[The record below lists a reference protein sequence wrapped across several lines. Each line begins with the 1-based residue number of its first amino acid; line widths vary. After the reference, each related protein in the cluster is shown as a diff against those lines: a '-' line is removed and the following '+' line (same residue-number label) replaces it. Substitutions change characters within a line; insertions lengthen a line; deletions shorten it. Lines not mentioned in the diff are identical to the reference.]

1 MLINDDN
8 IVESSEQFGLNISSS
23 SLPDG
28 VNVSSAN
35 QVIVTIEDDDGKYVC
50 IIMI

>member
-8 IVESSEQFGLNISSS
+8 IVESSEKFGLNISSS

-28 VNVSSAN
+28 VTVGSAN
-35 QVIVTIEDDDGKYVC
+35 QALVTIEDDDGKYVQ
-50 IIMI
+50 

>member
-8 IVESSEQFGLNISSS
+8 IVESSEKFNLNISSS

-28 VNVSSAN
+28 VTVGSAN
-35 QVIVTIEDDDGKYVC
+35 QVTVTIEDNDGSY
-50 IIMI
+50 IL